1 MNNYQRNNLKKF
13 ISNYIYLIRNK
24 NFKEIYKI
32 LSEEYEKISLKEIYN
47 GPLLYAFTEMMFDIG
62 ENPFEGVVTIPKFA
76 GYELK
81 IKKLILPKSVMII
94 SKNAF
99 ANCKNLEEI
108 EFTSVEYIN
117 EDAFFSCDNL
127 KSIKLSKSIRKI
139 DYGAFGGCTN
149 LKDIYYEGKVKK
161 WRDIRTTNLSIWIP
175 YIKQLKCTLH
185 CTDAELYWNN
195 NRYEWEYKD

>member
-13 ISNYIYLIRNK
+13 VSNYTYLIRNK

-32 LSEEYEKISLKEIYN
+32 LSEQYEKSSLEEISN

-62 ENPFEGVVTIPKFA
+62 ENPFEGVVTIPEFA
-76 GYELK
+76 GYKLE
-81 IKKLILPKSVMII
+81 IKKLILPKSVMTI
-94 SKNAF
+94 SENAF

-117 EDAFFSCDNL
+117 EYAFDLCDNL

-139 DYGAFGGCTN
+139 DRSAFGGCPN
-149 LKDIYYEGKVKK
+149 LKDIYYKGKVKE
-161 WRDIRTTNLSIWIP
+161 WRDIRTTDLSLWIP
-175 YIKQLKCTLH
+175 YIRQFECTLH

-195 NRYEWEYKD
+195 NRFKKA